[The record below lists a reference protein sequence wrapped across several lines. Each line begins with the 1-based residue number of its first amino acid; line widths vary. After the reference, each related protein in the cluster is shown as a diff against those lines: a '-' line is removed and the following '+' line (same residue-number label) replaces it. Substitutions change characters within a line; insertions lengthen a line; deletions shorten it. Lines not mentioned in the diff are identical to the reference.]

1 MFRKHKLICLFCFS
15 FILAGC
21 SSTPKIEYVEIP
33 DFKTVAIVKTENLP
47 SIEKLRDA
55 QERTADAAG
64 VGAASGGVAGMATG
78 VLLCGTTGPL
88 VGLCISGIGLIGALS
103 GGAGGL
109 IYGLGT
115 AAEGKYADRINAN
128 LGKVEEKY
136 VLQQEML
143 SRLTSQVPANFILPP
158 AQADI
163 IVSPVLSGVNVEQPD
178 EDHMYLLITGY
189 LVFSW
194 QQDGGEEYFGK
205 AEFDYKSPTALIVK
219 WNGNY
224 GKMYEDAILGGM
236 DDLVLQ
242 MNHRLTA
249 RINRGAQSIEVKGA
263 ESPQ

>member
-1 MFRKHKLICLFCFS
+1 MLRKHKLICLFYFG
-15 FILAGC
+15 FILTGC

-33 DFKTVAIVKTENLP
+33 DFKTVAVVKTENLP

-64 VGAASGGVAGMATG
+64 VGTASGGVAGLATG

-115 AAEGKYADRINAN
+115 AAEGKYANRINAN
-128 LGKVEEKY
+128 LSKIEEKY

-143 SRLTSQVPANFILPP
+143 NRLTAQVPVNFILPP

-163 IVSPVLSGVNVEQPD
+163 IVSPVLSAINVEQPD
-178 EDHMYLLITGY
+178 EESMYLLITGY

-194 QQDGGEEYFGK
+194 RQDGGEYFGK
-205 AEFDYKSPTALIVK
+205 AEFDHKSPTASIVK

-249 RINRGAQSIEVKGA
+249 RINRGAQSIEIKGT